1 MNSEIDEIGS
11 NLLGSSDILNTF
23 LELYDVGK
31 IKQKLVKN
39 TAESLRSEEIVG
51 RTPCNLLMFGTPSK
65 LLDGGKTEEDYF
77 SFFVRAVE
85 GCSPHVTAG
94 QLLEIVGVDV
104 VSIDGQEF
112 DPDPEDPG
120 PGPEDM

>member
-1 MNSEIDEIGS
+1 MKLIEFIQPHDDAYLMEIRLKGGS
-11 NLLGSSDILNTF
+11 VVRGMFDQLL
-23 LELYDVGK
+23 
-31 IKQKLVKN
+31 
-39 TAESLRSEEIVG
+39 
-51 RTPCNLLMFGTPSK
+51 
-65 LLDGGKTEEDYF
+65 EEDYF

-104 VSIDGQEF
+104 VSMDGQEF

>member
-1 MNSEIDEIGS
+1 MKLIEFIQRHDDAYPMEIRLKGGS
-11 NLLGSSDILNTF
+11 VVRGMFDQLL
-23 LELYDVGK
+23 
-31 IKQKLVKN
+31 
-39 TAESLRSEEIVG
+39 
-51 RTPCNLLMFGTPSK
+51 
-65 LLDGGKTEEDYF
+65 EEDYF

-104 VSIDGQEF
+104 VSMDGQAF